1 MADLD
6 IVPEV
11 EIDPEGKFKYILLC
25 VRGGSGSSKLV
36 VRGTGRAEF
45 HPDILAAVEPDLMAA
60 GLHCEVRGGGK
71 ILHQNNSIKVFSKS
85 TGGTIIHIVHSSNY
99 CHHFAGFGKADHSKT
114 VEILKNHFPE
124 YEQIEWT
131 DED

>member
-45 HPDILAAVEPDLMAA
+45 HPDILAAVEPDLLAA
-60 GLHCEVRGGGK
+60 GLQCEVRGGGK

-85 TGGTIIHIVHSSNY
+85 T
-99 CHHFAGFGKADHSKT
+99 GFGKADHSKT

>member
-6 IVPEV
+6 TVPEV

-45 HPDILAAVEPDLMAA
+45 HPDILAAVEPDLLAA
-60 GLHCEVRGGGK
+60 GFQCEVRGGGK

-85 TGGTIIHIVHSSNY
+85 TGGTIIRSTQQQLLSSL
-99 CHHFAGFGKADHSKT
+99 CRVWQGRPFQDRRDPQKSFSR
-114 VEILKNHFPE
+114 I
-124 YEQIEWT
+124 
-131 DED
+131 